1 MLICINR
8 HLVKYL
14 FWIGNNVLLNIS
26 LFVALLQE
34 MKISILINLDTNA
47 KNTHTIFCASPVF
60 FQVSILRFE
69 IYFHGNCYALRSK
82 TSSNLSFFMRAILSF
97 LILRKMSPVNFY
109 LFTPIT
115 RKKRE
120 RQSLSFSICWSRKR
134 QERHLHKRKLPRR
147 EWKYTKWNWEGRGRG
162 GCIVFMKWQIKGD
175 NVKLGRKSWE

>member
-60 FQVSILRFE
+60 FQVSILRFP

-82 TSSNLSFFMRAILSF
+82 TSPSLSFFMRAILSF
-97 LILRKMSPVNFY
+97 LILRKISPVNFY

-120 RQSLSFSICWSRKR
+120 RETFFFQYAEVERDRKGIYIKENCLEENENTR
-134 QERHLHKRKLPRR
+134 NEIGR
-147 EWKYTKWNWEGRGRG
+147 EG
-162 GCIVFMKWQIKGD
+162 GGGAV
-175 NVKLGRKSWE
+175 